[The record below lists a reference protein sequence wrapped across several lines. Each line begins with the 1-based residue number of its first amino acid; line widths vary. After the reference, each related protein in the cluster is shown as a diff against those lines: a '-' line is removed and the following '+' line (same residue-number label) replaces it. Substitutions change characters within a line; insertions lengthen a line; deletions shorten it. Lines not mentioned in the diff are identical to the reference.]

1 MEPLNSNVMNTKLK
15 ALKLTAICGLG
26 SGMLFA
32 VFSLVFH
39 FGDWRRL
46 ILVFGIGVFVGLVG
60 APEIEPKAF
69 KKAWLLQLVSGV
81 LAGVLVSL
89 AFNLSTEATAVAA
102 LLGGLLGWSA
112 PFWVKYIP
120 IP

>member
-1 MEPLNSNVMNTKLK
+1 MNTKLK
-15 ALKLTAICGLG
+15 ALKLAAIYGLS
-26 SGMLFA
+26 SGVLFA
-32 VFSLVFH
+32 AFSLVFH
-39 FGDWRRL
+39 FADWHRL
-46 ILVFGIGVFVGLVG
+46 ILVFGMGVFVGLVG
-60 APEIEPKAF
+60 VPEVEPKVF

-81 LAGVLVSL
+81 IAGVLVAL

-112 PFWVKYIP
+112 PFWVKYVP